1 MSRVIDPKNLRIWI
15 RSNDNTS
22 VDDIA
27 ILQNELPPGKEMIT
41 EMFNDMNHT
50 KSKYGMH
57 LPRHGYIKIEKQNEA
72 FTRNCVA
79 RGTLKEEIDTLLR
92 EPCPLRQLHKIQPV
106 ARFYNFTKT
115 KK

>member
-15 RSNDNTS
+15 RSNDSTS

-27 ILQNELPPGKEMIT
+27 ILQNELPSGKEMLIH
-41 EMFNDMNHT
+41 MFNDMNHT
-50 KSKYGMH
+50 KSKKSMH
-57 LPRHGYIKIEKQNEA
+57 LPRHGYIQIAKQDEA

-79 RGTLKEEIDTLLR
+79 RGTLEEEIDTLLR
-92 EPCPLRQLHKIQPV
+92 EPCPLRQLHKIEPV
-106 ARFYNFTKT
+106 ERFHNFTNT